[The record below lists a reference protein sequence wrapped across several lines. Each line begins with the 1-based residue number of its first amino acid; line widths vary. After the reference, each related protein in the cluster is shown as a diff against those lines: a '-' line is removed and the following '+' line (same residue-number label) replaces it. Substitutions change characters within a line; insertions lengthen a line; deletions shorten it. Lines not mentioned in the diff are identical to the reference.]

1 MKLDL
6 RQIARQPGAVLPFAC
21 ELDLSGFE
29 WNENRP
35 LAAPVHVEGEVRNM
49 AGAMLLTATLT
60 GELSLVCDRCAKSF
74 SKTKTV
80 EYETASLSWT
90 NCWGMCLSSIWT
102 QRTSALRIARA
113 FAPAAART

>member
-29 WNENRP
+29 WNGNRP

-49 AGAMLLTATLT
+49 VQHHPAVRLSHAAGRQ
-60 GELSLVCDRCAKSF
+60 V
-74 SKTKTV
+74 
-80 EYETASLSWT
+80 
-90 NCWGMCLSSIWT
+90 
-102 QRTSALRIARA
+102 
-113 FAPAAART
+113 